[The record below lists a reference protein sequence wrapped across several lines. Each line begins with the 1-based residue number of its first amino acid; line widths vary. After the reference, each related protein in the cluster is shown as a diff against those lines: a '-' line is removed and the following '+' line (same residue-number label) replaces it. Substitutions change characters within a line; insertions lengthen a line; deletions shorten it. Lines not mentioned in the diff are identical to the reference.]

1 MAARVSSI
9 SVLLLLTALVLLFSL
24 AYPVDVR
31 EALFAYAILPVGA
44 GVLPTLVWPKLR
56 PAWAL
61 MQVEHPHVRAA
72 LATWCVGVVA
82 LVCAF
87 GAAVVGDARFGLL
100 AFLAGSVL
108 ALTAL
113 AITVRFGVAWTLATT
128 ILVTIVSVT
137 IGGDVLAQS
146 ALWILA
152 VPAWPATATGARV
165 WVAAAV
171 GLVLLAVVVVLLMR
185 TLRGMRPVRR

>member
-1 MAARVSSI
+1 M
-9 SVLLLLTALVLLFSL
+9 
-24 AYPVDVR
+24 
-31 EALFAYAILPVGA
+31 
-44 GVLPTLVWPKLR
+44 
-56 PAWAL
+56 
-61 MQVEHPHVRAA
+61 
-72 LATWCVGVVA
+72 
-82 LVCAF
+82 
-87 GAAVVGDARFGLL
+87 VGDARFGLL

-108 ALTAL
+108 TLAAL
-113 AITVRFGVAWTLATT
+113 AITVRFGVVWALAAT
-128 ILVTIVSVT
+128 ILVTIISAT

-171 GLVLLAVVVVLLMR
+171 GLVLLAVVVMLLMR